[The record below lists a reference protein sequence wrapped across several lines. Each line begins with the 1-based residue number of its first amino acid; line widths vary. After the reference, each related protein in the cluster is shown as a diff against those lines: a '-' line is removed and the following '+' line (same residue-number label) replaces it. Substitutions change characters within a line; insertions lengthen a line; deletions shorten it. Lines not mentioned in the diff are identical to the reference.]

1 MKEYLTLL
9 NYPLDVSVLLESAN
23 SARLLAES
31 YKDSRYPNLQLDS
44 WQISRYTDSYIE
56 KIMSDFEIDGR
67 PRFYWLEPFAK
78 IPEHVD
84 NGTQCSVNL
93 ILTETPA
100 PITIAGNEYTYQQ
113 ALLNTTIPHAVF
125 NGSVERIMLKISIFD
140 VTYEQLAKRIKYK
153 LNEVSDN

>member
-1 MKEYLTLL
+1 
-9 NYPLDVSVLLESAN
+9 
-23 SARLLAES
+23 
-31 YKDSRYPNLQLDS
+31 
-44 WQISRYTDSYIE
+44 
-56 KIMSDFEIDGR
+56 MSDFEIDGR